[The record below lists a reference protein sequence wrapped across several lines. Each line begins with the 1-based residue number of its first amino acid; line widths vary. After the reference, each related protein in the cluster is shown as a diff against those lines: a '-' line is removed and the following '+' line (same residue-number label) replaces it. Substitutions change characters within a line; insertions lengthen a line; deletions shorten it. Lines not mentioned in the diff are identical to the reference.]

1 MPPKGDQR
9 TREDLDL
16 FLLALIREG
25 VTTPYRMQTAA
36 GISQGA
42 SLQSLKRLALRR
54 LIGVSEEGPR
64 RRTEFQ
70 LTTAGRRWLDAGCAA
85 LAESES
91 AGDLDSVLR
100 KALLIAFSQKD
111 GKKAAQFLR
120 AAAKSRRAA
129 EGGTSDPDPESPEIA
144 QLYSR
149 FRQNRADAVVH
160 AEAGILERAASEMAR
175 RRKRKE

>member
-9 TREDLDL
+9 AKDDLDL

-25 VTTPYRMQTAA
+25 ITTPYRMQKTA

-64 RRTEFQ
+64 RRTEFR
-70 LTTAGRRWLDAGCAA
+70 LTTAGRRWLDAGCAR
-85 LAESES
+85 LADSEP

-100 KALLIAFSQKD
+100 KALLIAFLQKD

-120 AAAKSRRAA
+120 AAAKSKRVA
-129 EGGTSDPDPESPEIA
+129 ERQTSDPDPKTPEIA
-144 QLYSR
+144 QLYFR
-149 FRQNRADAVVH
+149 FRQTRADAVVR
-160 AEAGILERAASEMAR
+160 AEADILERAASEMAR
-175 RRKRKE
+175 RTKRKE